1 MVKVALINPGRDQRF
16 AIQEPLNLGFIASY
30 LEKNNVEVRI
40 IDELAGQDVK
50 NELNTYCPDIVGIT
64 ATTPLAPDAYRI
76 ADMCRK
82 KGILT
87 VMGGVH
93 ATVLPEEALQH
104 VDIVVKGEGE
114 IALLDIV
121 RNNNIN
127 SKIISRPYIKNIDD
141 VPPPARHLMNMDF
154 YLRTKDRN
162 PDSYLYFVP
171 PNTPTASILTSRGCP
186 YNCMFCHNTWRG
198 TPTRYN
204 SAERV
209 IEEIK
214 ELIEVYGIRALFFI
228 EDNLFANKKRLKAIC
243 EMMKQNKI
251 DIIWGGNARVDN
263 INLEILQIAKDAGC
277 RQITFGFESG
287 SQRILDILNK
297 KTTVEQNRRA
307 IELCNQVGIIPQG
320 TFMIGNPTETVEDI
334 KATKKFIED
343 NNIECAGICITT
355 PYPGTKLWT
364 WCEEQNL
371 IPDSLKWE
379 EFTFDKVPIHVC
391 NTISIDELKRLESE
405 INRICFLRKNTPLKF
420 SELISQGLMHPYK
433 TITMLYRILRNPSV
447 IPSLARR
454 IRF

>member
-1 MVKVALINPGRDQRF
+1 MERVALINPGKNKGV
-16 AIQEPLNLGFIASY
+16 AYQEPLNLGFLASY
-30 LEKNNVEVRI
+30 LEANNVEVLI
-40 IDELAGQDVK
+40 IDELIGQNVEE
-50 NELNTYCPDIVGIT
+50 ELIKFCPDLVGIT
-64 ATTPLAPDAYRI
+64 ATTPFAPDAYRV
-76 ADMCRK
+76 ADLCKK

-93 ATVLPEEALQH
+93 ASLLPDEALLH
-104 VDIVVKGEGE
+104 VDFVVKGEGE
-114 IALLDIV
+114 IAMLDIA
-121 RNNNIN
+121 RNNNVN
-127 SKIISRPYIKNIDD
+127 SKIISRPYIKNIDEI
-141 VPPPARHLMNMDF
+141 PPPARHLMNMNF
-154 YLRTKDRN
+154 YLYTKDRN

-186 YNCMFCHNTWRG
+186 YNCTFCHNSWRG

-209 IEEIK
+209 IAEIQ

-228 EDNLFANKKRLKAIC
+228 EDNLFANKKRLKTIC

-263 INLEILQIAKDAGC
+263 VDMEILQIVKDAGC

-307 IELCNQVGIIPQG
+307 IELCNQIGIIPQG

-334 KATKKFIED
+334 KSTKKFIED
-343 NNIECAGICITT
+343 NDIESAGVCLAI
-355 PYPGTKLWT
+355 PYPGTDMWT
-364 WCEEQNL
+364 WCVEQKL

-379 EFTFDKVPIHVC
+379 DFTFDKVPINVC
-391 NTISIDELKRLESE
+391 NTVSPEELRKQQFE
-405 INRICFLRKNTPLKF
+405 INRITFFRKKTRLKF
-420 SELISQGLMHPYK
+420 SKLMYDSIQHPDRAITMIVSIFKKPLAVPELIK
-433 TITMLYRILRNPSV
+433 RV
-447 IPSLARR
+447 
-454 IRF
+454 RF

>member
-1 MVKVALINPGRDQRF
+1 MVKVALVNPGKDQRF

-30 LEKNNVEVRI
+30 LEKNNIEVRI
-40 IDELAGQDVK
+40 IDELAGQDVEK
-50 NELNTYCPDIVGIT
+50 ELSTYCPDIVGIT

-114 IALLDIV
+114 IAMLDIV
-121 RNNNIN
+121 RKNNIN

-141 VPPPARHLMNMDF
+141 VPPPARHLMNMEF
-154 YLRTKDRN
+154 YLRTKDRI

-198 TPTRYN
+198 TPCRYN

-209 IEEIK
+209 ISEIK
-214 ELIEVYGIRALFFI
+214 ELIEIYGIRALFFI
-228 EDNLFANKKRLKAIC
+228 EDNLFANKKRLRAIC
-243 EMMKQNKI
+243 KMMKQNKI
-251 DIIWGGNARVDN
+251 NIMWGGNARVDN
-263 INLEILQIAKDAGC
+263 IDLDILQIAKDAGC

-287 SQRILDILNK
+287 SQRILDILK
-297 KTTVEQNRRA
+297 KRTTVEQNRRA

-334 KATKKFIED
+334 KATIKFVED
-343 NNIECAGICITT
+343 NNIECVGITIAT
-355 PYPGTKLWT
+355 PYPGTQLWS

-371 IPDSLKWE
+371 IPQSLNWRD
-379 EFTFDKVPIHVC
+379 FTYDKVPIRVC
-391 NTISIDELKRLESE
+391 NTVSPNELRRLQLEFENISFFKKKTSLE
-405 INRICFLRKNTPLKF
+405 F
-420 SELISQGLMHPYK
+420 SKLVTKIFRHPDRAK
-433 TITMLYRILRNPSV
+433 TIMYRILKDPSV
-447 IPSLARR
+447 IPGLIRR
-454 IRF
+454 MG